1 MNAIKD
7 KYILLSAA
15 AVCILILM
23 CTVGSF
29 NTEGTDGNGMTE
41 ISGIISDPAPS
52 QNGTVFKITDPDGN
66 ETRCFYSSAMPE
78 TYSFCKL
85 VGKFSQDG
93 NIFFVD
99 TIVPGGTR

>member
-1 MNAIKD
+1 MNIIKD
-7 KYILLSAA
+7 KYILASAA
-15 AVCILILM
+15 AVCILILV

-41 ISGIISDPAPS
+41 IAGIISDPSRS

-66 ETRCFYSSAMPE
+66 ETKCFYSSEMPE
-78 TYSFCKL
+78 AHSFCKL

-99 TIVPGGTR
+99 AIRMGGT